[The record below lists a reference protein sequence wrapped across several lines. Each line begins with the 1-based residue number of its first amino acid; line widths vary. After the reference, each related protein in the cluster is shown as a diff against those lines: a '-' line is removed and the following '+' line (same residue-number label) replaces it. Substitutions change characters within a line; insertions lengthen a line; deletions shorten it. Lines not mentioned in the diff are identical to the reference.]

1 MIDRSRGRFAG
12 LLLAS
17 VVVVWGANWPIL
29 KMGLAHTSP
38 LWFAVLR
45 MVLGVL
51 SFAAVLAPMGR
62 LKLPA
67 REDWPVVWTVSVLQM
82 AAFSALINVAL
93 MSVPAGRSAIL
104 AYTTPLW
111 VTPGA
116 VLFLGETLTRARMI
130 GLALGLA
137 GVAVLFN
144 PLTFDWS
151 DPASVWGNVMLMA
164 AALAWAAAILHVR
177 GHRWVGSPLELAPW
191 QMLLATPP
199 LVLLA
204 WLVEGPPHA
213 DMSPTFLWVA
223 AYNGPLAT
231 AFAFWAAITVNRMLP
246 AITVSLAFLCVP
258 VGGLVFSA
266 LLLGESLSAG
276 NLLGLALVAAGVAVV
291 AVGDARR

>member
-1 MIDRSRGRFAG
+1 MNRSSGRLAA
-12 LLLAS
+12 LLLVC
-17 VVVVWGANWPIL
+17 VVVIWGANWPIL

-45 MVLGVL
+45 MVLGVI
-51 SFAAVLAPMGR
+51 SFAAVLAPLGR

-67 REDWPVVWTVSVLQM
+67 RQDWPLVWSVSLLQM

-93 MSVPAGRSAIL
+93 LSVPAGRSAIL

-116 VLFLGETLTRARMI
+116 VLFLGERLTRARAL
-130 GLALGLA
+130 GLTLGLA

-144 PLTFDWS
+144 PITFDWS
-151 DPASVWGNVMLMA
+151 KPASVWGNLMLMA
-164 AALAWAAAILHVR
+164 AALVWAAAILHVR
-177 GHRWVGSPLELAPW
+177 GHRWAGSPLDLAPW
-191 QMLLATPP
+191 QMLVALPP
-199 LVLLA
+199 LALLA
-204 WLVEGPPHA
+204 WLVEGPPQA

-231 AFAFWAAITVNRMLP
+231 AFAFWAAITVTRMLP

-258 VGGLVFSA
+258 VAGLAFSA
-266 LLLGESLSAG
+266 LILGEGMSAG
-276 NLLGLALVAAGVAVV
+276 DLLGLALVAGGVAVV
-291 AVGDARR
+291 AVGDAKR

>member
-1 MIDRSRGRFAG
+1 MGMLAG
-12 LLLAS
+12 LLLAA
-17 VVVVWGANWPIL
+17 VVVIWGANWPIL
-29 KMGLAHTSP
+29 KLGLSHVPP

-51 SFAAVLAPMGR
+51 SFAAVLVPLGR
-62 LKLPA
+62 FRLPA
-67 REDWPVVWTVSVLQM
+67 RQDWPVVWSVSLLQM

-93 MSVPAGRSAIL
+93 TSVPAGRSAIL

-116 VLFLGETLTRARMI
+116 VLFLGEKLTRPRMA
-130 GLALGLA
+130 GLFMGLA

-144 PLTFDWS
+144 PLSFDWS
-151 DPASVWGNVMLMA
+151 NPASVWGNLMLMA
-164 AALAWAAAILHVR
+164 SALVWAAAILHVR
-177 GHRWVGSPLELAPW
+177 GHRWAGSPLDLAPW
-191 QMLLATPP
+191 QMLAAIPP
-199 LVLLA
+199 LALLA

-231 AFAFWAAITVNRMLP
+231 AFAFWAAITVTRMLP

-258 VGGLVFSA
+258 VAGLVLST
-266 LLLGESLSAG
+266 LVLGEGMSSA
-276 NLLGLALVAAGVAVV
+276 NLLGLALIVGGVAVV
-291 AVGDARR
+291 AVGDARRR